1 MKQSKNNT
9 IIVSGARMHNLK
21 NIDLKIPRDKLVV
34 FTGLSGS
41 GKSSLAFDTIYA
53 EGQRRYVESL
63 SAYAR
68 QFLNQLD
75 KPDVDRIEGLS
86 PAISID
92 QKTPSHNPRSTV
104 GTVTEIYDYLRV
116 LMSSIGVPHCP
127 SCGGEVRSQS
137 VQEMVD
143 QIMSGFDEDAP
154 DAQTIMILAPI
165 VHDRKGTF
173 AKELDQCRA
182 NGFLRVC
189 IDGDIIRLSDKIRLS
204 RNHKHTISIVVDRLV
219 LSKASEPRLFEAI
232 ETATQQTKGMVE
244 IAWVDNDRRQLFSE
258 QFACPDCQ
266 VSLPEINTRL
276 FSFNSPVGACTQ
288 CRGLGYHLAFDPL
301 LVIQDETLPLRLATQ
316 RCLDLDYTAIGRD
329 ADQLCRH
336 HGFDLSSRV
345 CDLTPEQYQ
354 TIMYGSPDNHAAVWH
369 GIIPALNLRYARFRR
384 DHMRQFLHQFMS
396 EKSCS
401 ACNGSRLRPE
411 ALAVHVSGL
420 SIANITEKSIDDL
433 ICFFNQITL
442 TKTEAHIADQLLKEI
457 VERLSF
463 LQRVGVGYL
472 TLSRKAGSLSGGEYQ
487 RIRLATQIGAGLTGV
502 LYVLDEPSIGL
513 HQRDNQRLI
522 DALCR
527 LRDLGNTLIVV
538 EHDED
543 MILSADH
550 VVDIGPGAG
559 RYGGDIL
566 FSGSVS
572 KLKQSKQSVTASYL
586 FGKNKLS
593 VPSSRRSWAHSLVLS
608 GASNNNVVDV
618 TVEFPLNVLTC
629 VTGVSGSGKST
640 LVHSILKPAL
650 VKHTNRQSIKSPFF
664 KTLSGLNHV
673 DKVIT
678 IDQAP
683 IGRTPRSNPAT
694 YTGVFTPIRDLMAQT
709 KDAKIRGYKAGR
721 FSFNV
726 KGGRC
731 EACQGDGSVK
741 IEMHFLADVYVTC
754 DVCNGKRYN
763 RETLLVTF
771 DGNTISDF
779 LTMTVNQAM
788 ESCLKDIPAIHQKL
802 STLQEVGLGYIQLGQ
817 SATTLSGG
825 EAQRIKLAKELSR
838 PQTGSTVYLLD
849 EPTTGLHFKD
859 IQNLLS
865 VLQRLV
871 DMGNTVIVIEHNL
884 DVIKTADYIIDLG
897 PDGGNNGGTI
907 VGFGTPEHIATLTDS
922 HTGHFLS
929 PLLQ

>member
-1 MKQSKNNT
+1 MKQSKNDT
-9 IIVSGARMHNLK
+9 IVVSGARMHNLK
-21 NIDLKIPRDKLVV
+21 NIDLTIPRDKLVV

-75 KPDVDRIEGLS
+75 KPDVDRIDGLS

-92 QKTPSHNPRSTV
+92 QKAPSHNPRSTV

-137 VQEMVD
+137 IQEMVD
-143 QIMSGFDEDAP
+143 QLMGSTDEEP
-154 DAQTIMILAPI
+154 TIMVLAPI
-165 VHDRKGTF
+165 VQDRKGTF
-173 AKELDQCRA
+173 TKELDQCRA
-182 NGFLRVC
+182 NGFLRVLV
-189 IDGDIIRLSDKIRLS
+189 DGDILRLSEKIQLS
-204 RNHKHTISIVVDRLV
+204 RNHKHTISIVADRFS
-219 LSKASEPRLFEAI
+219 LSKANEPRLFEAI

-244 IAWVDNDRRQLFSE
+244 IIWTDTDRRQLFSE

-276 FSFNSPVGACTQ
+276 FSFNSPVGACGQ

-329 ADQLCRH
+329 ADQLCRQY
-336 HGFDLSSRV
+336 GFDLSVRV

-354 TIMYGSPDNHAAVWH
+354 IIMYGDPDNRSAAWH
-369 GIIPALNLRYARFRR
+369 GIMPALEMRYARFRR

-396 EKSCS
+396 ERPCD
-401 ACNGSRLRPE
+401 ACGGSRLCPE
-411 ALAVHVSGL
+411 ALAVTVSGL
-420 SIANITEKSIDDL
+420 SLANITEKSIDDL
-433 ICFFNQITL
+433 IAFFNQLTL
-442 TKTEAHIADQLLKEI
+442 TDTEAHIADQLLKEI

-472 TLSRKAGSLSGGEYQ
+472 NLSRKAGTLSGGEYQ

-559 RYGGDIL
+559 RYGGNIL
-566 FSGSVS
+566 FSGPVS
-572 KLKQSKQSVTASYL
+572 KLKQSKKSVTADYL
-586 FGKNKLS
+586 FGKNKLKT
-593 VPSSRRSWAHSLVLS
+593 PKIRRNWTKSLVLT
-608 GASNNNVVDV
+608 GANNNNIHDV
-618 TVEFPLNVLTC
+618 SVEFPLNILTC

-640 LVHSILKPAL
+640 LIHSILKPAL
-650 VKHTNRQSIKSPFF
+650 IKHTNRQSIKSPLF
-664 KTLSGLNHV
+664 KSLSGLEHV

-678 IDQAP
+678 IDQTP

-709 KDAKIRGYKAGR
+709 KEAKIRGYKAGR

-771 DGNTISDF
+771 DNHTIADF
-779 LTMTVNQAM
+779 LSMTVNQAM

-802 STLQEVGLGYIQLGQ
+802 STLQDVGLGYIQLGQ

-838 PQTGSTVYLLD
+838 PQTGNTMYLLD

-859 IQNLLS
+859 IQNLLA

-884 DVIKTADYIIDLG
+884 DVIKTADYVIDLG

-907 VGFGTPEHIATLTDS
+907 VGFGTPENLAKIKAS
-922 HTGHFLS
+922 VTGQYLA